1 MLTDEQRLEFQENL
15 LKTMFQIEDTYF
27 SLASTQNRNCLVICD
42 RGAMDCSAYLP
53 KQDWEKILEKNNL
66 NEVDIRDNR
75 SENTPEKLNEI
86 YVIYVL
92 QILPSHSSC
101 YCCKGGRGALYQV

>member
-15 LKTMFQIEDTYF
+15 LKIMLQIEDTYF

-42 RGAMDCSAYLP
+42 RGAMDCEAYLP

-86 YVIYVL
+86 YVL

-101 YCCKGGRGALYQV
+101 DCCKGGRGALYQV

>member
-27 SLASTQNRNCLVICD
+27 SLATTQNRNCLVICD

-53 KQDWEKILEKNNL
+53 KQDWDKILEKNNL

-75 SENTPEKLNEI
+75 LG
-86 YVIYVL
+86 
-92 QILPSHSSC
+92 SHQ
-101 YCCKGGRGALYQV
+101 RHLIEEVF

>member
-27 SLASTQNRNCLVICD
+27 SLATTQNRNCLVICD

-75 SENTPEKLNEI
+75 LGNIPEKFI
-86 YVIYVL
+86 IRGVL
-92 QILPSHSSC
+92 QILPSYSSRD
-101 YCCKGGRGALYQV
+101 CC

>member
-27 SLASTQNRNCLVICD
+27 SLATTQNRNCLVICD

-75 SENTPEKLNEI
+75 SENTPEKLNKI
-86 YVIYVL
+86 NVL
-92 QILPSHSSC
+92 QILPSYSSC
-101 YCCKGGRGALYQV
+101 DCR